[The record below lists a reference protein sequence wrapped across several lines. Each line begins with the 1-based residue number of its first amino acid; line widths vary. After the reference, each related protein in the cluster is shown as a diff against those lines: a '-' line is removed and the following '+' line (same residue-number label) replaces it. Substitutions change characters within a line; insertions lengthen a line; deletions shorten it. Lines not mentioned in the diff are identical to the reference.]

1 MQMLHLLWHL
11 KNKKQEK
18 KKKNKSCTENILFL
32 LTANTFC
39 PVTMEIAQ
47 TVGVL

>member
-1 MQMLHLLWHL
+1 MQMPHLLWHL
-11 KNKKQEK
+11 ENKKTK
-18 KKKNKSCTENILFL
+18 TRTIKRCRENILFL